1 MEQIQLVAL
10 DMDGTTLRPDLS
22 LAPQTIQTIKQVVKR
37 GVAVAICTGRTLDE
51 LTWELNELPF
61 VQYVITGNGSAAWR
75 TADQKKLYED
85 ALTVEET
92 NEILTMLASYD
103 MRIEIYYNGKVYIA
117 QHVYDDVEHYGATA
131 FPEFIHE
138 TRTPV
143 PDIYAFYRDLQQPV
157 DKFNLFFKTP
167 EERQAAWDACVAAG
181 YNVTSSFLQNMEVN
195 SKTANKG
202 NALKHLAHTLH
213 IPDRAVMAVGD
224 QLNDVS
230 MLTYAG
236 VPVAMG
242 NAVPEVKDLAVYIT
256 KSNADD
262 GVAFA
267 LDRYVLGGL

>member
-22 LAPQTIQTIKQVVKR
+22 LSTQTVETIQQVVAS
-37 GVAVAICTGRTLDE
+37 GVAVTICTGRTLDE
-51 LTWELNELPF
+51 LKWELSELPF
-61 VQYVITGNGSAAWR
+61 VPYIITGNGSVAWR
-75 TADQKKLYED
+75 TVDQYALYED
-85 ALTVEET
+85 ALTISET
-92 NEILTMLASYD
+92 NEILNILKPYD
-103 MRIEIYYNGKVYIA
+103 MRIEIYHGGKVYIE
-117 QHVYDDVEHYGATA
+117 QRVYDDIEHYGATA
-131 FPEFIHE
+131 FPDFIRE
-138 TRTPV
+138 TRTTV
-143 PDIYAFYRDLQQPV
+143 PNIYAFYASLQQPI

-167 EERQAAWDACVAAG
+167 TERQVAWDACIAAG

-202 NALKHLAHTLH
+202 NALKHLAQSLNIQDH
-213 IPDRAVMAVGD
+213 AVMAVGD

-242 NAVPEVKDLAVYIT
+242 NAVSEVKDLAVYIT
-256 KSNADD
+256 KSNAED

-267 LDRYVLGGL
+267 LHHYILGGA